1 MKKYLI
7 ILYSLMAMGAI
18 TSCNSHIID
27 IDEPN
32 PEVVV
37 CPVSNTGIVYKRSS
51 NMAFDLFEKVNST
64 AKKDENFMISPISL
78 SEVLGMIS
86 TGAEGETRNELNKF
100 LGFDDISQSEMCV
113 AFKELNSW
121 LPSADKMTTLN
132 LANSIWIDDDFSVL
146 DTYKS
151 TNQNYFDAETRV
163 ADLAAEKTKDEINSW
178 CDKQTKGCI
187 KKILDKP
194 LDGSAMAL
202 INALYFKG
210 EWTNKFETSETTKKP
225 FTSAN
230 GNVSEVDMMHKYDD
244 LKYIWREKFRMVE
257 LPYGN
262 GNFCMY
268 VILPNEGVKL
278 EECVANLKYEDFRY
292 FITRM
297 LFESIELSMPKMKLE
312 YNIELNDILKD
323 LGVKRIFSP
332 FDAELHGI
340 SPDDIYVSL
349 VKQFSYINVDEAGS
363 VAAAVTE
370 ADYVCADFGDDVT
383 PNYVEFN
390 MNRPFVYIIRDTQTG
405 AILFMG
411 RVMTL

>member
-1 MKKYLI
+1 MKI
-7 ILYSLMAMGAI
+7 IIQNIEGIREAAREFINHIGEHRVFAFYGSMGA
-18 TSCNSHIID
+18 
-27 IDEPN
+27 
-32 PEVVV
+32 
-37 CPVSNTGIVYKRSS
+37 CPIMGTANTMQI
-51 NMAFDLFEKVNST
+51 
-64 AKKDENFMISPISL
+64 L

-100 LGFDDISQSEMCV
+100 LGFGDVSQAEMCV
-113 AFKELNSW
+113 AFKDLNSW
-121 LPSADKMTTLN
+121 LPSADEMTTVN
-132 LANSIWIDDDFSVL
+132 LANSMWIDDDFSVL

-210 EWTNKFETSETTKKP
+210 EWTKRFKTSETTKKP

-278 EECVANLKYEDFRY
+278 EECVANLKNEDMGNLFK
-292 FITRM
+292 RM
-297 LFESIELSMPKMKLE
+297 SFTPIDLSMPKMKLE

-340 SPDDIYVSL
+340 SPADIYVSL

-363 VAAAVTE
+363 EAGVVTYAKVDVAAFEGET
-370 ADYVCADFGDDVT
+370 T
-383 PNYVEFN
+383 SYVEIN